1 MEAKHVHASIR
12 PGRSYTEHD
21 RRTEDE
27 CHRRPLTAPTRDRRA
42 VDYRFQIARRY
53 LASRREVS
61 LISIITGIS
70 MTGVTL
76 GVAALIVV
84 LSVMNGFYDFV
95 RDLLVSVDP
104 HVRVVST
111 EARGIADADSL
122 LRVARSVDHVA
133 GASPYVEG
141 RALLLPPGGAG
152 GGGQVVQVRGVDDST
167 MGPAAPA
174 MATGRFDVGASAAG
188 LPGLV
193 MDVSVGRG
201 LGVVPGQSGGAASTV
216 GLLSAP
222 AIERT
227 LTQVFASPPVRR
239 FEVRGLF
246 EMRAATDRRRVFVGL
261 EEAQRLF
268 QTGRRVT
275 GIDLRL
281 DDLERA
287 DAVQARLRQRLPA
300 GRYEVQTWYDLQQSL
315 YDVMRLEK
323 WGASVI
329 LGLIVIVAAFNIVG
343 SLTMVVIEKR
353 RDVGVL
359 QAMGVSRANIRRI
372 FLIEGALIG
381 AVGTGLGLV
390 LGLGLA
396 LLQRRYDLVPMA
408 QAESFLIDA
417 YPVAIQPLD
426 VILVAGVAFGL
437 CVLAALYPAAR
448 AAAIEPARAVQM
460 DP

>member
-1 MEAKHVHASIR
+1 M
-12 PGRSYTEHD
+12 
-21 RRTEDE
+21 
-27 CHRRPLTAPTRDRRA
+27 
-42 VDYRFQIARRY
+42 DYRFQIARRY

-104 HVRVVST
+104 HVRVVGA
-111 EARGIADADSL
+111 EGGGIAEADSL
-122 LRVARSVDHVA
+122 LRLARETDGVTMA
-133 GASPYVEG
+133 APYVEG
-141 RALLLPPGGAG
+141 RALLVQK
-152 GGGQVVQVRGVDDST
+152 GQTSANRVVQVRGVARDAQAAVAPPMSMGQFSLST
-167 MGPAAPA
+167 QGDGPPGIVVDEAMGRSLGLMPA
-174 MATGRFDVGASAAG
+174 GQGQEAG
-188 LPGLV
+188 
-193 MDVSVGRG
+193 
-201 LGVVPGQSGGAASTV
+201 TV

-227 LTQVFASPPVRR
+227 LTQVFGGPPVQR

-246 EMRAATDRRRVFVGL
+246 RMQGASQERRVFVGL

-268 QTGRRVT
+268 QTGGRVT

-281 DDLERA
+281 NNLDRA
-287 DAVQARLRQRLPA
+287 EAVQSRLQAHLDS
-300 GRYEVQTWYDLQQSL
+300 GRYRVETWYDMQQSL
-315 YDVMRLEK
+315 YDVMQLEK
-323 WGASVI
+323 WGASAI
-329 LGLIVIVAAFNIVG
+329 LGLIIIVAAFNIVG

-353 RDVGVL
+353 RDIGAL
-359 QAMGVSRANIRRI
+359 QAMGVSQADVRNI
-372 FLIEGALIG
+372 FLLEGGLIG

-396 LLQRRYDLVPMA
+396 FLQKYAEVVSMA
-408 QAESFLIDA
+408 QAQSFLIDA
-417 YPVAIQPLD
+417 YPVSVRALD
-426 VILVAGVAFGL
+426 VVVIAVVAFGL

-448 AAAIEPARAVQM
+448 AASIEPARAVQM
-460 DP
+460 DA

>member
-1 MEAKHVHASIR
+1 M
-12 PGRSYTEHD
+12 
-21 RRTEDE
+21 
-27 CHRRPLTAPTRDRRA
+27 
-42 VDYRFQIARRY
+42 DYRFQIARRY

-76 GVAALIVV
+76 GVASLIVV

-104 HVRVVST
+104 HVRIVDT
-111 EARGIADADSL
+111 QQRGISNADSL
-122 LRVARSVDHVA
+122 LRVARSVDHVEAA
-133 GASPYVEG
+133 GSYVEG
-141 RALLLPPGGAG
+141 KALLMPPGGSASKT
-152 GGGQVVQVRGVDDST
+152 VVQVRGIDPVT
-167 MGPAAPA
+167 MGRTAPG
-174 MATGRFDVGASAAG
+174 MAAG
-188 LPGLV
+188 QFNVSRGPRGTPGIV
-193 MDVSVGRG
+193 MDVSIGQG
-201 LGVVPGQSGGAASTV
+201 MGVVPANGGGSASRV

-227 LTQVFASPPVRR
+227 FTQVFAAPPVQG

-246 EMRAATDRRRVFVGL
+246 EMRAASDRQRVFVGL

-268 QTGRRVT
+268 GTGARVS

-281 DDLERA
+281 DNLERA
-287 DAVQARLRQRLPA
+287 GAVKAQLQERLPTD
-300 GRYEVQTWYDLQQSL
+300 RYAVKTWYDLQASL

-323 WGASVI
+323 WGASAI

-359 QAMGVSRANIRRI
+359 QAMGVSRSNIRRI
-372 FLIEGALIG
+372 FLIEGGLIG
-381 AVGTGLGLV
+381 VVGTRLGLV

-396 LLQRRYDLVPMA
+396 LVQKYFKLVPMA
-408 QAESFLIDA
+408 QAESFLISA
-417 YPVAIQPLD
+417 YPVSIQALD
-426 VILVAGVAFGL
+426 IVFICLIAFGL
-437 CVLAALYPAAR
+437 CVTAALYPAAR
-448 AAAIEPARAVQM
+448 AASIEPARAVHIDQ
-460 DP
+460 

>member
-1 MEAKHVHASIR
+1 M
-12 PGRSYTEHD
+12 
-21 RRTEDE
+21 
-27 CHRRPLTAPTRDRRA
+27 
-42 VDYRFQIARRY
+42 DYRFQIARRY

-95 RDLLVSVDP
+95 RDLLVSLDP
-104 HVRVVST
+104 HVRIVS
-111 EARGIADADSL
+111 ADEQGMANADSL
-122 LRVARSVDHVA
+122 LRLARETKHVTA
-133 GASPYVEG
+133 AAPYVEG
-141 RALLLPPGGAG
+141 KALLLHRGATG
-152 GGGQVVQVRGVDDST
+152 ANRVVRVRGVDSSMVEATAPT
-167 MGPAAPA
+167 MALG
-174 MATGRFDVGASAAG
+174 TFDLSRDADGT
-188 LPGLV
+188 PGLV
-193 MDVSVGRG
+193 LNQRLGQRMG
-201 LGVVPGQSGGAASTV
+201 LVPEGKNRSAGMAV

-227 LTQVFASPPVRR
+227 LTQIFGSPPVQR

-246 EMRAATDRRRVFVGL
+246 QAQGASEEKRVFVAL
-261 EEAQRLF
+261 PEAQRLF
-268 QTGRRVT
+268 RTGSQVT

-281 DDLERA
+281 DNLERA
-287 DAVQARLRQRLPA
+287 SVVKAALQKKLDSD
-300 GRYEVQTWYDLQQSL
+300 RYTVETWYDLKKSL

-323 WGASVI
+323 WGASAI

-353 RDVGVL
+353 ADIGAL
-359 QAMGVSRANIRRI
+359 QAMGVSRADVRRI
-372 FLIEGALIG
+372 FLLEGGLIG

-396 LLQRRYDLVPMA
+396 YLQKYYEVVPMA

-417 YPVAIQPLD
+417 YPVAVRPLD
-426 VILVAGVAFGL
+426 VILIVGVAFGL
-437 CVLAALYPAAR
+437 CVLASLYPAAR
-448 AAAIEPARAVQM
+448 AAAIEPARAVHL
-460 DP
+460 DA